1 MDIEDMI
8 LDDDV
13 PIEYLIPKINKKKA
27 SYVSPDANIINAHSF
42 NKKSFYEF
50 NPRNQQST

>member
-50 NPRNQQST
+50 NPRN